1 MHDLGLKTLNSE
13 PLRILFLTD
22 DREDYLA
29 DGILHG
35 LKQISSLQV
44 TDYPKKNCLY
54 ESALSHEPFAVR
66 GGGFSLYGLLQNV
79 SDDFDRAHIQ
89 QKLEKEWFDLIVI
102 SNIWRQWGLLVQWER
117 LLNSD
122 CKLAILD
129 GDDDERFYPSSTTRI
144 RDFGPTRWLDK
155 LINRDDT
162 VYFKREWSNRTN
174 PWPYR
179 CVIKQVSFSIPAEKI
194 RNNPL
199 KKTRLFPNHIV
210 DQEVSNLVEGQTHYA
225 FTSEDAYR
233 QNLAESRFGI
243 TTKRGGWECL
253 RHYEIAANGAIPC
266 FRNLTE
272 KPIRCAPH
280 GLKDGVNCIS
290 YRNAQELL
298 AQINQLTH
306 QDELRMQQAALS
318 WARSSSTQA
327 RAHELLNAMNIAL

>member
-1 MHDLGLKTLNSE
+1 MLDLGNKPPNSN
-13 PLRILFLTD
+13 PVRVLFLTD

-54 ESALSHEPFAVR
+54 ESALPQEPFAVR
-66 GGGFSLYGLLQNV
+66 GGGFSLYRLLKDV
-79 SDDFDRAHIQ
+79 PDSFDRAHIQ

-162 VYFKREWSNRTN
+162 IYFKREWTNRTKQ
-174 PWPYR
+174 WPYS
-179 CVIKQVSFSIPAEKI
+179 CVIKKLSFSIPAEKI
-194 RNNPL
+194 RSTLL

-210 DQEVSNLVEGQTHYA
+210 DQEVSNLVGGQTHYA
-225 FTSEDAYR
+225 FSSEDGYR

-272 KPIRCAPH
+272 KPTECAPH

-290 YRNAQELL
+290 YRNAQELME
-298 AQINQLTH
+298 QINQLTH
-306 QDELRMQQAALS
+306 QDELRMRQAALS

-327 RAHELLNAMNIAL
+327 RAHELLNAMNITL